1 MAVANYIANGRLS
14 IPQEPALQG
23 GFVVE
28 VRAHAAHTSNLRSL
42 RPPCL
47 DILVNAPAT
56 AVSRYI
62 ATAPLAWSPCQ
73 VHFRARLRGS
83 FHLLSG
89 ARLCQTLPQQPALG
103 ELMNCPLYTCQ
114 RMHAKRG
121 ARQRLTAP
129 CTCPAQVQLRVR
141 VPKPG
146 GKDLKS
152 CAVPVHLPPAGTCRD
167 AAGYEGQTHCQ
178 ELALVLKADGR
189 TVEAKVRSALGPCI
203 WTERQRLC

>member
-1 MAVANYIANGRLS
+1 MR
-14 IPQEPALQG
+14 Q
-23 GFVVE
+23 
-28 VRAHAAHTSNLRSL
+28 
-42 RPPCL
+42 
-47 DILVNAPAT
+47 

-73 VHFRARLRGS
+73 VQVRARGRS
-83 FHLLSG
+83 FHLLG
-89 ARLCQTLPQQPALG
+89 GTRLCQTLPHQPALG

-114 RMHAKRG
+114 RMHARG

-129 CTCPAQVQLRVR
+129 CTCPAQVKLRVR

-152 CAVPVHLPPAGTCRD
+152 CAVPVHLPPSGTCRA
-167 AAGYEGQTHCQ
+167 AAGYEGQTHSQ

-189 TVEAKVRSALGPCI
+189 TVEAKVRSALGPGVHICFAHKAS
-203 WTERQRLC
+203 TASCKLLDRPA

>member
-1 MAVANYIANGRLS
+1 M
-14 IPQEPALQG
+14 
-23 GFVVE
+23 
-28 VRAHAAHTSNLRSL
+28 H
-42 RPPCL
+42 
-47 DILVNAPAT
+47 
-56 AVSRYI
+56 
-62 ATAPLAWSPCQ
+62 AWS
-73 VHFRARLRGS
+73 
-83 FHLLSG
+83 
-89 ARLCQTLPQQPALG
+89 
-103 ELMNCPLYTCQ
+103 
-114 RMHAKRG
+114 

-152 CAVPVHLPPAGTCRD
+152 CAVPVHLPAAGSCRD

-203 WTERQRLC
+203 WTERLVVLNKGRAGVASGAGTVDVHPGVHICFAHKASTASCKLLDRPA